1 MTSIADRQNN
11 PDNIQRLQAQRQMYS
26 DIKRWMIVN
35 LIVGVIIPLI
45 VSILVFISSNDTLSS
60 ALNFKSKDISYISAP
75 VGIVAAILVVVISQ
89 LIKKMKETS
98 AKIQETFDTNV
109 FKLDWD
115 KINVGEKPDFGI
127 ILKNS
132 KAFEAKHPNYT
143 GFKDWYTI
151 KAATFKYPQ
160 AIAFCQQQNLNWDS
174 ELRQQ
179 VIKVAT
185 ITLIVAVFF
194 ILALG
199 IFNDFTLR
207 TLFTNILSLLLPIFL
222 FFYKLIV
229 EQKDTVKEMARLK
242 DINREL
248 IDSILSS
255 ELTPDN
261 FTTRCRQL
269 QTAIYQHR
277 KSARPIPN
285 WLHKRNR
292 NEQED
297 ESAKRMQKY
306 LDDYQS

>member
-1 MTSIADRQNN
+1 MTNIAERQNN
-11 PDNIQRLQAQRQMYS
+11 SDNIQILQAQRQMYS
-26 DIKRWMIVN
+26 NVKRWMVVN
-35 LIVGVIIPLI
+35 LIVGVIIPLT
-45 VSILVFISSNDTLSS
+45 VSILVFVFSNNKLSS
-60 ALNFKSKDISYISAP
+60 ALGFESKDISYISAP
-75 VGIVAAILVVVISQ
+75 IGMMAAISVVVISQ
-89 LIKKMKETS
+89 FIKKMKETS
-98 AKIQETFDTNV
+98 ARIQENFDTNV
-109 FKLDWD
+109 FKLAWD
-115 KINVGEKPDFGI
+115 KINVGEKPDFGV

-132 KAFEAKHPNYT
+132 KAFEEKHSNYT

-174 ELRQQ
+174 ELRKQ
-179 VIKVAT
+179 VIKAAT
-185 ITLIVAVFF
+185 IILIIIAFF
-194 ILALG
+194 ILTLG
-199 IFNDFTLR
+199 ILNDFTLR
-207 TLFTNILSLLLPIFL
+207 ALFTNILSLLLPIFL

-248 IDSILSS
+248 IDSILSN
-255 ELTPDN
+255 ELTSDS

-285 WLHKRNR
+285 WLHKKNK